1 MSETGFR
8 IHLSTISI
16 FKNSFFSK
24 FDWILDFENY
34 LKNQMKKTNFLKI
47 IVIKNMVLKIDL
59 NTFRGQE
66 MVRQKALESIQA
78 SEISRKSKGTPR

>member
-1 MSETGFR
+1 
-8 IHLSTISI
+8 
-16 FKNSFFSK
+16 
-24 FDWILDFENY
+24 LDFENY

-66 MVRQKALESIQA
+66 MVRQKA
-78 SEISRKSKGTPR
+78 